1 MSERS
6 TTAFTLVKVAAAKGR
21 VEPRIDVESGCITRL
36 APQHGTGHKTDASLL
51 LSVSSSWPPCSSRR
65 RCHRWRLHHRSAT
78 PSGAVDS
85 GDAAWRI
92 SGRGTATQN
101 PRSQDQ
107 LAGSFPDTPRYS
119 QLPGDTTD
127 GDYWLMLVLGG
138 QVGWFD
144 EVKRKWSVGGRG
156 RPRYWRGIAQQL
168 AAAGIYRRTLTAT
181 NHNTLPNSYDKDR
194 LSRPVDSGLGSNGR
208 SDRQLF

>member
-1 MSERS
+1 VREAQQCLRWSRWRRPRAGSNQGLTWSLGASRGWLPSTERD
-6 TTAFTLVKVAAAKGR
+6 TKR
-21 VEPRIDVESGCITRL
+21 TR
-36 APQHGTGHKTDASLL
+36 
-51 LSVSSSWPPCSSRR
+51 PCSSPFPCPGHLARHGGGVNGGACTIAARR
-65 RCHRWRLHHRSAT
+65 RQAPLIPAT
-78 PSGAVDS
+78 RREGSPAEE
-85 GDAAWRI
+85 R
-92 SGRGTATQN
+92 RPRTQGLKIN
-101 PRSQDQ
+101 RP
-107 LAGSFPDTPRYS
+107 GSFPDIPRYS

-144 EVKRKWSVGGRG
+144 EVKRKWSVRGRG
-156 RPRYWRGIAQQL
+156 RPRYWRGIVQQL

-181 NHNTLPNSYDKDR
+181 NHNTLPNSYDKDH